1 MGSESIL
8 EDNDV
13 KSVIQKLDKQF
24 GDRSVIL
31 MNDNTCLDI
40 PIVSSGSLSLD
51 RVLGVNGFPKGR
63 IIEIFGPE
71 SSGKTTLCLQC
82 IREAHKLGG
91 LAVFI
96 DAEYSFDKKYA
107 EMLGVDMSKLYLSQP
122 NCGEEALKIVEE
134 LVKTNVISVVVV
146 DSVAALIPKAEL
158 EGDIGDSRI
167 GLHARLMS
175 QALRKLTGLVS
186 RTGCICI
193 FTNQLR
199 EKVGVIFGSPET
211 TTGGN
216 ALKFYSSIRLDIR
229 KVSAIKD
236 EKGNIIGNRTRVKVV
251 KNKVAPP
258 FRSVEFDILYG
269 LGVDNVS
276 ELLDLCVELGIIKKS
291 GSWFYYNDDKL
302 GQGRDST
309 LKLLREGKDIF
320 NELYNKIKSTDERS
334 IH

>member
-1 MGSESIL
+1 MVGDVVLDS
-8 EDNDV
+8 NDV

-24 GDRSVIL
+24 GDRSVVL
-31 MNDNTCLDI
+31 MNDDTCLDI
-40 PIVSSGSLSLD
+40 PVVSSGSLSLD
-51 RVLGVNGFPKGR
+51 RALGVNGFPKGR

-82 IREAHKLGG
+82 ISEVHKLGG
-91 LAVFI
+91 MAVFI
-96 DAEYSFDKKYA
+96 DAEYSFDKRYA
-107 EMLGVDMSKLYLSQP
+107 EMLGVDMSRLYLSQP

-134 LVKTNVISVVVV
+134 LVKTNEIDIVVV

-167 GLHARLMS
+167 GLQARLMS
-175 QALRKLTGLVS
+175 QALRKLTGVVS

-229 KVSAIKD
+229 KISTIKD

-251 KNKVAPP
+251 KSKVAPP
-258 FRSVEFDILYG
+258 FKLVEFDILYG
-269 LGVDNVS
+269 LGIDNVS
-276 ELLDLCVELGIIKKS
+276 ELLDLCVELGIISKN
-291 GSWFYYNDDKL
+291 GSWFYYKDNKL

-309 LKLLREGKDIF
+309 LKILREEKETF
-320 NELYNKIKSTDERS
+320 NKLYEEVKLIKKK
-334 IH
+334 